1 LSQHG
6 GGSILIRR
14 RGRPAMK
21 LSAALDTS
29 TSRTAICVVN
39 SRDGSVV
46 FEVSVA
52 TDPAIIFGALAPFLT
67 RLDKVGHE
75 AGSVAPWLHRE
86 LMSLGLPMV
95 LLGTRRAA
103 ASLHAQ
109 RNKTDKNDARGLA
122 HLVRSGWYRPVH
134 VKSVESHKLRLLL
147 GHRRTLK
154 RKLVDIEND
163 IRHSLKVFGLM
174 VGPRVQRP
182 SFEARVRELVA
193 HDALIAG
200 VTECMLRA
208 WAALWNEYNKLHQI
222 LVQLVG
228 LCRRICCIP
237 GVGPVTA
244 LTVKAA
250 IDDPRRFVKSKTVA
264 AHFGLTARRIR
275 TGDSIDIEGHISK
288 SGDREVC
295 TVLYEA
301 ASAMLVRFKQWCS
314 VKAWWLRIAAKRGH
328 KRAVVAVARKLAVIM
343 HRMWLD
349 GIEFRFAAADA
360 RKGSTG
366 ASQPTALAAAC

>member
-1 LSQHG
+1 
-6 GGSILIRR
+6 
-14 RGRPAMK
+14 MK

-29 TSRTAICVVN
+29 TAKTAICVVN

-46 FEVSVA
+46 FEATVA
-52 TDPAIIFGALAPFLT
+52 TDPAVIFGALAPFRP
-67 RLDKVGHE
+67 RLDRVGHE

-86 LMSLGLPMV
+86 LAALGLPMV
-95 LLGTRRAA
+95 LLETRHAA
-103 ASLHAQ
+103 AALAVQ

-154 RKLVDIEND
+154 RKLLDIENEV
-163 IRHSLKVFGLM
+163 RHSLKVFGLLL
-174 VGPRVQRP
+174 GPRVQRA
-182 SFEARVRELVA
+182 SFAARVRDLVA
-193 HDALIAG
+193 HDPLIAG

-208 WAALWNEYNKLHQI
+208 WAALWTEYQRLHKL
-222 LVQLVG
+222 LVQIVG
-228 LCRRICCIP
+228 RDELCRRFCAIP

-250 IDDPRRFVKSKTVA
+250 IDDPLRFVKSKTVG
-264 AHFGLTARRIR
+264 AHFGLTSRRIQ

-288 SGDREVC
+288 CGDGEVR

-301 ASAMLVRFKQWCS
+301 ASAMLVRSKQWCG
-314 VKAWWLRIAAKRGH
+314 VKSWGLRIAAKRGH
-328 KRAVVAVARKLAVIM
+328 KRAVVAVARKLVVIM

-349 GIEFRFAAADA
+349 GSEFRFSAEDPQQNGEA
-360 RKGSTG
+360 GSVP
-366 ASQPTALAAAC
+366 AALAAA